1 VVNGTAADLGAGRRR
16 SLVINAVAVR
26 KPEASRMAT
35 APGPT
40 RGGRKER
47 QPDSVAPPKPER
59 DMNQLHVEDL
69 EIGDGAEAVRGAT
82 LSVHYV
88 GTLDNG
94 KKFDSSRDRGTP
106 FSFKLG
112 AGAVI
117 PGWDRGV
124 VGMRVGGKR
133 KLIIPSTL
141 AYGDRGFPGLIPPR
155 ATLTFEIELMGVS
168 GVDA

>member
-1 VVNGTAADLGAGRRR
+1 
-16 SLVINAVAVR
+16 
-26 KPEASRMAT
+26 
-35 APGPT
+35 
-40 RGGRKER
+40 
-47 QPDSVAPPKPER
+47 
-59 DMNQLHVEDL
+59 MNQLQVEEL

-124 VGMRVGGKR
+124 VGMRVGGMR
-133 KLIIPSTL
+133 KLIIPSAL

-168 GVDA
+168 GLD